1 MLIKPLDRLFTK
13 FSGKTTLRTILTIPF
28 LLQIFAAVGLTGYLS
43 FRNGQKAVDTLVT
56 QLLEEVSNRIEERLN
71 NYLEKPYLITRI
83 NVNAANLGHLNWQ
96 NSAAIE
102 QHLWQQIKL
111 FDTVSDIYV
120 GNKDGKIIGVLR
132 NSDDQLVT
140 KVSEGFPKRSFYL
153 LDEQGNR
160 TQLLKVQPYYNS
172 LVRPWYKAAVKSGES
187 TWSEIYAFAKSGA
200 LGMTASEPF
209 YDDQGNLQGV
219 MAVDLNLSGISE
231 FLNQLK
237 ISPSGQTFIIERT
250 GRLVASSTLE
260 ESFRLSENES
270 QAQQRGVLESKDS
283 LILATAEYLTKQ
295 FDSIEQINSPQKLQ
309 FLFNSKR
316 QFIQVLPYS
325 NQRGLDW
332 LVVVVVPAED
342 FMAQINANRRST
354 ILLCLVALLIASLV
368 CLNTTDWVIQPIK
381 RLNKA
386 AKTIAQG
393 KWDQKLEIERSD
405 ELGELAQVFNSMTG
419 QLQESFETLEAKKAD
434 TERLNAELKRLDQL
448 KDEFLANTSH
458 ELRTPLSGMI
468 GITESMIE
476 GAVGQLS
483 DLQKHNISMVAQ
495 SAHRLATLVSELLD
509 FSQLK
514 HHNLELQLKA
524 VDMRS
529 VVEIVLTFSQALVTH
544 KDLQLINSISPDLPP
559 VEADEN
565 RLQQILYNLV
575 GNAIK
580 FTDFGKVEVSA
591 ALIESEENSS
601 STTNNHPQLTITVSD
616 TGIGIPEDKL
626 EKIFESFEQADGSTA
641 RQYGGTGLGLTLTK
655 KLVELHGGKIMVSS
669 ELGKGSRFSFT
680 LPISFAMVEPTKD
693 VFIVPDKQDKAE
705 PPLCPVVNFPKNIEE
720 VNPLNTRQLSILTVD
735 DEPINLQVLKNH
747 LSLENYLVTQ
757 AFNGAEALA
766 IINSGQKFDLVILDV
781 MMPRMSGYEVCA
793 KLREQY
799 PAHQLP
805 VVMLT
810 AKNQVNDLVVGFQF
824 GANDYLT
831 KPFCKE
837 ELLTRIKTHIR
848 LAKTN
853 QAYGRFVPHEY
864 LQFLEKE
871 SIVDVQL
878 GDHVS
883 KEMAV
888 MFSDIRDF
896 TALSESMTPQENFD
910 FVNAYLKQVSP
921 IIRDNNG
928 FIVKY
933 LGDGMMAV
941 FPHGA
946 DDAVLAGIAKLK
958 QVEKYNIERQD
969 KGYLPIKVGIGVHFG
984 SMMVGMVGERRR
996 MQGDAFSDNVNLTA
1010 RLESLTKFYGVCLV
1024 ISDQALA
1031 HLKHPE
1037 QHQIRFLDKVRVKG
1051 RKRPIAI
1058 FEVLDAETEEIKNLK
1073 LQTQADFEQ
1082 GIEYFYRKQFIQA
1095 KQCFQLVWAINPQ
1108 DKTTS
1113 LYLERINRLIAEG
1126 VPENWNG
1133 VWALSRK

>member
-1 MLIKPLDRLFTK
+1 MLIRPLDRFFTK
-13 FSGKTTLRTILTIPF
+13 FSGKATLKTILTIPF

-43 FRNGQKAVDTLVT
+43 FRNGQKAVDNLVT

-83 NVNAANLGHLNWQ
+83 NVDAANLGHLNWQ
-96 NSAAIE
+96 NLSTIE
-102 QHLWQQIKL
+102 QHFWQQIQL
-111 FDTVSDIYV
+111 FNTVSDIYL
-120 GNKDGKIIGVLR
+120 GNKNGEIIGVLR
-132 NSDDQLVT
+132 NPDGKLVT

-153 LDEQGNR
+153 LDEQGR
-160 TQLLKVQPYYNS
+160 RIKQLRVQSYYDS
-172 LVRPWYKAAVKSGES
+172 RIRPWYMAAVEDGES

-209 YDDQGNLQGV
+209 YDDNGNLQGV

-231 FLNQLK
+231 FLRQIK

-250 GRLVASSTLE
+250 GELVASSTLE
-260 ESFRLSENES
+260 EPSRPSNNDS
-270 QAQQRGVLESKDS
+270 QAKQRGVLESKDT
-283 LILATAEYLTKQ
+283 LTLATAEHLTKQ
-295 FDSIEQINSPQKLQ
+295 FDNIDQINSPQKLQ
-309 FLFNSKR
+309 FILNGKR
-316 QFIQVLPYS
+316 QFVQVLPYS

-342 FMAQINANRRST
+342 FMGQINANRRST

-368 CLNTTDWVIQPIK
+368 CLSTTDWVIQPIK

-386 AKTIAQG
+386 AKNIAQG
-393 KWDQKLEIERSD
+393 EWEQKLEIERSD
-405 ELGELAQVFNSMTG
+405 ELGELAQVFNNMTR
-419 QLQESFETLEAKKAD
+419 QLQESFATLEAKKAD

-483 DLQKHNISMVAQ
+483 DLQKQNLSMVAQ

-514 HHNLELQLKA
+514 HHNLELQLKP
-524 VDMRS
+524 VDMRALAE
-529 VVEIVLTFSQALVTH
+529 VVLTFSQALVTH
-544 KDLQLINSISPDLPP
+544 ENLQLINSISPDLAP

-580 FTDFGKVEVSA
+580 FTESGKVEVSA
-591 ALIESEENSS
+591 ELIESEDNSS
-601 STTNNHPQLTITVSD
+601 LTVNSQPQLTITVSD

-626 EKIFESFEQADGSTA
+626 EQIFESFEQADGSTA
-641 RQYGGTGLGLTLTK
+641 RQYGGTGLGLTITK
-655 KLVELHGGKIMVSS
+655 KLVELHGGKIVVSS
-669 ELGKGSRFSFT
+669 EVGTGSRFSFT
-680 LPISFAMVEPTKD
+680 LPISFAMVEPTQE
-693 VFIVPDKQDKAE
+693 VVLAPNKQGIIE
-705 PPLCPVVNFPKNIEE
+705 QPLCPVMNFPHNIEE
-720 VNPLNTRQLSILTVD
+720 VNPLKTRQLSILTVD

-766 IINSGQKFDLVILDV
+766 IINSGQNFDLVILDV

-793 KLREQY
+793 KLRERY

-837 ELLTRIKTHIR
+837 ELLTRIRTHIR

-864 LQFLEKE
+864 LQFLDKE

-888 MFSDIRDF
+888 MFSDIRGF

-941 FPHGA
+941 FPNGS
-946 DDAVLAGIAKLK
+946 DEAVQAGIAKLK
-958 QVEKYNIERQD
+958 QVELYNIERQD
-969 KGYLPIKVGIGVHFG
+969 GGYLPIKVGIGVHFG
-984 SMMVGMVGERRR
+984 PMMVGMVGEMRR

-1037 QHQIRFLDKVRVKG
+1037 QYQIRFLDKVRVKG

-1058 FEVLDAETEEIKNLK
+1058 FEVLDGETEVIRKLK

-1082 GIEYFYRKQFIQA
+1082 GVEYYYRQKFSQA
-1095 KQCFQLVWAINPQ
+1095 KQCFQLVLAINPQ

-1113 LYLERINRLIAEG
+1113 LYLERINRLIDEG